1 MLLEE
6 RDWYRVMTE
15 SQEFRNEI
23 IGTIKKQIEF
33 QTSMDNNIK
42 ALLNSNNLIYSL
54 KSKSLEIKK
63 EDPK

>member
-6 RDWYRVMTE
+6 RYWYRVMTE